1 MTLNKVQK
9 EIAEKLGSLLAESPL
24 DEEIKSA
31 IIGNLDKMPENMVFK
46 LVDALEMESEEL
58 DRIIFEM
65 NLFLKE
71 QAGKWEKVE
80 KEQQDMADAIV
91 NKWVAKLGQD

>member
-1 MTLNKVQK
+1 MALNKVQK
-9 EIAEKLGSLLAESPL
+9 EIAENLGRLLAESPL

-31 IIGNLDKMPENMVFK
+31 VIVNLDKMPEGMVFR
-46 LVDALEMESEEL
+46 LIDALEMESEEL
-58 DRIIFEM
+58 DRIVFEM

-71 QAGKWEKVE
+71 QVGRWEKVE

-91 NKWVAKLGQD
+91 NKWVAKSD